1 MTQNQDNIE
10 EQEINRLFAE
20 MTALSEDNHGPV
32 CPRCGAS
39 VDQICL
45 VPYGSRTGA
54 AVGGALGAGVGLM
67 AKKSLST
74 VCGLIGNAIVP
85 GVGLVAGKMT
95 GMLLGFL
102 TGTTVGQAVG
112 NVVDHTVIRKYRCKR
127 CQQTFDV

>member
-1 MTQNQDNIE
+1 MTQNQDTE
-10 EQEINRLFAE
+10 EQEINRLLAE

-45 VPYGSRTGA
+45 VPYGSCTGA
-54 AVGGALGAGVGLM
+54 AVGGAIGAGTGLL
-67 AKKSLST
+67 ARKSLST
-74 VCGLIGNAIVP
+74 ACGLVGNAIVP

-112 NVVDHTVIRKYRCKR
+112 SVVDHTVIRKYRCKR

>member
-1 MTQNQDNIE
+1 MTQNQDTE
-10 EQEINRLFAE
+10 EQEINRLLAE

>member
-1 MTQNQDNIE
+1 MTQNQDTE
-10 EQEINRLFAE
+10 EQEINRLLAE

-112 NVVDHTVIRKYRCKR
+112 SVVDHTVIRKYRCKR

>member
-112 NVVDHTVIRKYRCKR
+112 
-127 CQQTFDV
+127 

>member
-1 MTQNQDNIE
+1 MTQNQDTE
-10 EQEINRLFAE
+10 EQEINRLLAE

-67 AKKSLST
+67 ARKSLST

-112 NVVDHTVIRKYRCKR
+112 SVVDHTVIRKYRCKR

>member
-1 MTQNQDNIE
+1 MTQNQDTE
-10 EQEINRLFAE
+10 EQEINRLLAE

-85 GVGLVAGKMT
+85 GVGLVAGKMA

-127 CQQTFDV
+127 CQQTFDL

>member
-1 MTQNQDNIE
+1 MTQNQDNKK
-10 EQEINRLFAE
+10 QEIKRLLAE
-20 MTALSEDNHGPV
+20 MTALPEGNHGPV

-54 AVGGALGAGVGLM
+54 AVGGALGAGVGLL

-85 GVGLVAGKMT
+85 GVGLVAGRMT

-112 NVVDHTVIRKYRCKR
+112 NVVDHTVIRKYRCER
-127 CQQTFDV
+127 CQQTFD

>member
-1 MTQNQDNIE
+1 MTQNQDNKK
-10 EQEINRLFAE
+10 QEIKRLLAE
-20 MTALSEDNHGPV
+20 MTALPEGNHGPV

-39 VDQICL
+39 GDQIGL
-45 VPYGSRTGA
+45 APYGSRTGA
-54 AVGGALGAGVGLM
+54 AVGGALGAGVGLL

>member
-1 MTQNQDNIE
+1 MTQNQDNKK
-10 EQEINRLFAE
+10 QEIKRLLAE
-20 MTALSEDNHGPV
+20 MTALSEGNHYRLS
-32 CPRCGAS
+32 CADQY
-39 VDQICL
+39 DQIGL
-45 VPYGSRTGA
+45 APYGSCAGA
-54 AVGGALGAGVGLM
+54 AAGGALGAGAGLL

-74 VCGLIGNAIVP
+74 ACGLIGNAIVP
-85 GVGLVAGKMT
+85 GVGLVAGKMA

>member
-1 MTQNQDNIE
+1 MTQNQDTE
-10 EQEINRLFAE
+10 EQEINRLLAE

-112 NVVDHTVIRKYRCKR
+112 SVVDHTVIRKYRCKR
-127 CQQTFDV
+127 CQQTFDL

>member
-1 MTQNQDNIE
+1 MTQNQDTE
-10 EQEINRLFAE
+10 EQEINRLLAE

-32 CPRCGAS
+32 CARCGAS

>member
-1 MTQNQDNIE
+1 MTQNQDTE
-10 EQEINRLFAE
+10 EQEINRLLAE

-67 AKKSLST
+67 ARKSLST

-85 GVGLVAGKMT
+85 GVGLVAGKMA

-112 NVVDHTVIRKYRCKR
+112 SVVDHTVIRKYRCKR